1 MQFTMTKRKV
11 DPAFIVPFGISLI
24 LAVLGFAVSTSLSIY
39 RLKAMAALRAKI
51 MQRRTKS
58 NLSQVNSCSVSLK
71 AKVNPINAK
80 GRAKMV
86 WLNFMRD
93 R

>member
-1 MQFTMTKRKV
+1 
-11 DPAFIVPFGISLI
+11 
-24 LAVLGFAVSTSLSIY
+24 
-39 RLKAMAALRAKI
+39 MAALRAKI
-51 MQRRTKS
+51 MQRSTKS
-58 NLSQVNSCSVSLK
+58 NLSQLNAYSGLLT
-71 AKVNPINAK
+71 AKVNPISAK

>member
-1 MQFTMTKRKV
+1 MQFTITKRKA

-24 LAVLGFAVSTSLSIY
+24 SAVLGFAVSTSLSIY
-39 RLKAMAALRAKI
+39 RLNAIAALRAKI
-51 MQRRTKS
+51 MQRSTKI
-58 NLSQVNSCSVSLK
+58 NLSQVNEYSCLLE
-71 AKVNPINAK
+71 AKVNPISAK
-80 GRAKMV
+80 GSAKMV

>member
-1 MQFTMTKRKV
+1 MQFTKTKRNA
-11 DPAFIVPFGISLI
+11 DLAFMVPFGISLI
-24 LAVLGFAVSTSLSIY
+24 SAVLGFAVSTSLSIY
-39 RLKAMAALRAKI
+39 RLNAMAALRAKI
-51 MQRRTKS
+51 MHRSTKS
-58 NLSQVNSCSVSLK
+58 NLSQVNACSVLLT
-71 AKVNPINAK
+71 AKENPISAK

>member
-1 MQFTMTKRKV
+1 MQFTMTKRKA

-24 LAVLGFAVSTSLSIY
+24 SAVLGFAVSTSLSIY
-39 RLKAMAALRAKI
+39 RLNAMAALQAKI
-51 MQRRTKS
+51 MQRSTKS
-58 NLSQVNSCSVSLK
+58 NLSQVNACSGLLT
-71 AKVNPINAK
+71 AKVNPISAK